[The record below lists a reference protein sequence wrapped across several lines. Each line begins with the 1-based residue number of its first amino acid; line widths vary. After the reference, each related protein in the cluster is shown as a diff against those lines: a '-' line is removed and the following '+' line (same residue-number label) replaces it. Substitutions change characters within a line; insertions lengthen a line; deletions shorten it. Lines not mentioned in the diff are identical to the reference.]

1 METREQ
7 KIKAAWLIQAA
18 RDLEDF
24 SRATEN
30 IEWLS
35 GPSPKFACGTP
46 VGKVDCHELLKLNKA
61 NAETLKPKVEK
72 ILSHSFYN
80 PQPR

>member
-7 KIKAAWLIQAA
+7 KIKAVWLIQAA

-24 SRATEN
+24 NRATEN

-35 GPSPKFACGTP
+35 GPSPKFSCGTP
-46 VGKVDCHELLKLNKA
+46 VSSYDCESLLKLNKA
-61 NAETLKPKVEK
+61 TAETLKPKVEK

-80 PQPR
+80 VPAC